1 MKVKNLLVLLLIT
14 SILVSCS
21 NSRKPKLI
29 VKLVVDETQ
38 DRLGNNG
45 MPVTMPLGNAGQS
58 PLFNSISAH
67 YLELSQSA
75 STQLG
80 EGTVLYHA
88 PETSRGGEDAIDFR
102 KAEVVEPGEIWLEIP
117 LSRLDAGTYEW
128 VRLSLSYQ
136 NYDIVFH
143 YNDQPYSATFA
154 SFVGFMQYIKDFE
167 IDGKVVEVKENKKQG
182 FWAFNSI
189 AGLQTGQTLEG
200 ATTVPNPLSTTSP
213 IPPGSCV
220 VTGNFNTPLV
230 IQGDESEDL
239 MITLSLSTNNSFEWS
254 DKNNNGKW
262 DVGQSLDENVVDM
275 GLRGLHPDYSWQ

>member
-1 MKVKNLLVLLLIT
+1 MKLKNLFVLLLIT

-38 DRLGNNG
+38 GRLGNNG

-102 KAEVVEPGEIWLEIP
+102 KAEVVEPNMARNT
-117 LSRLDAGTYEW
+117 SVSLDAGTYEW

-136 NYDIVFH
+136 RYDIVFH

-167 IDGKVVEVKENKKQG
+167 IDGKVVEVENKKQG

-200 ATTVPNPLSTTSP
+200 ATTVLTHYQRHHLYLQ
-213 IPPGSCV
+213 V
-220 VTGNFNTPLV
+220 LA
-230 IQGDESEDL
+230 
-239 MITLSLSTNNSFEWS
+239 
-254 DKNNNGKW
+254 
-262 DVGQSLDENVVDM
+262 
-275 GLRGLHPDYSWQ
+275 